1 MKINHKV
8 LSIPP
13 YISTSWKNINAL
25 HVRGKSLI
33 ISLQNG
39 SVIEVPDLPETILT
53 EIFTA
58 HESHMENEQEI
69 TETPLG
75 ANFSF
80 GMPIQEL
87 GGLGALGGLENIT
100 SLMHHNMDK
109 ADSPNLPQDVLDKVK
124 NLTKVMGM
132 DEHIQNMPE
141 AEPHCNCP
149 YCQIARAIADEESHE
164 EPLDIDEEI
173 VSESELKFR
182 EWDIKEIG
190 DKQYTVTNPLN
201 PNEIYHVFLGTPIGC
216 TCGKTNCEHIKCVL
230 SS

>member
-25 HVRGKSLI
+25 HVRGNSLI
-33 ISLQNG
+33 ISLNNA
-39 SVIEVPDLPETILT
+39 SVIEVPDLPEAILS

-69 TETPLG
+69 PETPIDT
-75 ANFSF
+75 NFSF

-100 SLMHHNMDK
+100 SLMQHNMDK
-109 ADSPNLPQDVLDKVK
+109 SDSPDLPKEMLDKVK
-124 NLTKVMGM
+124 GLTKVMGM
-132 DEHIQNMPE
+132 DEQIQNMPE

-149 YCQIARAIADEESHE
+149 YCQIARVIADEEQFE
-164 EPLDIDEEI
+164 EMPDVEEEI
-173 VSESELKFR
+173 VSENELTFR
-182 EWDIKEIG
+182 EWDIKENG
-190 DKQYTVTNPLN
+190 DKQFTVTNPLN
-201 PNEIYHVFLGTPIGC
+201 PDETYHVFLGTPIGC
-216 TCGKTNCEHIKCVL
+216 TCGKSNCEHIKCVL